1 MPADADETPRQKLA
15 QAARQNDIQAS
26 NETARA
32 ATQAAI
38 LINGG
43 AATAILAFLS
53 NYLTKTPAP
62 PPGILGAAALSLLG
76 YAFGVCFGAWS
87 MWCSS
92 QAAAQFGLRWE
103 AFLDGNNDGATNYL
117 TAGNGWLGSHRNYF
131 GVSILLFFFSSL
143 ALALGFFFSGAK

>member
-1 MPADADETPRQKLA
+1 MPADADESPRQKLA
-15 QAARQNDIQAS
+15 QAARQADIQAA

-53 NYLTKTPAP
+53 NYLTKTPAAP
-62 PPGILGAAALSLLG
+62 SGILSAAAWSLFG
-76 YAFGVCFGAWS
+76 YALGVCFGAWS

-103 AFLDGNNDGATNYL
+103 AFLDGNNNGATDFLN
-117 TAGNGWLGSHRNYF
+117 AGNSWLDRHRNSF
-131 GVSILLFFFSSL
+131 GLSILLFLLSSL
-143 ALALGFFFSGAK
+143 AIAYGFFASAK

>member
-62 PPGILGAAALSLLG
+62 PQGIASAAGLSLLG
-76 YAFGVCFGAWS
+76 YALGVGFGAWS

-103 AFLDGNNDGATNYL
+103 AFLDGNNNGETDYL
-117 TAGNGWLGSHRNYF
+117 NLGNGLLERHRNTF
-131 GVSILLFFFSSL
+131 GASIALFIVSSL
-143 ALALGFFFSGAK
+143 VIAFGFFANTK

>member
-1 MPADADETPRQKLA
+1 MMTNGTETPRQKLA
-15 QAARQNDIQAS
+15 QEARQKDIQAA
-26 NETARA
+26 NESARA

-53 NYLTKTPAP
+53 TYLTKSPSP
-62 PPGILGAAALSLLG
+62 PSGILNAAAWALIG

-92 QAAAQFGLRWE
+92 QAAGQFGLRWE
-103 AFLDGNNDGATNYL
+103 AYLENNTNDEAGYL
-117 TAGNGWLGSHRNYF
+117 SAGNSWLSRHRGSF
-131 GVSILLFFFSSL
+131 GVSILLFFFSSS
-143 ALALGFFFSGAK
+143 AMAWGFFAIAK

>member
-1 MPADADETPRQKLA
+1 MMTNGTETPRQKLA
-15 QAARQNDIQAS
+15 QTAREKDIQAA
-26 NETARA
+26 NESARA

-43 AATAILAFLS
+43 AATALLAFLS
-53 NYLTKTPAP
+53 TYLTKSPTPP
-62 PPGILGAAALSLLG
+62 SDILHAAAWALIG

-103 AFLDGNNDGATNYL
+103 AYLDNKTNDEASYL
-117 TAGNGWLGSHRNYF
+117 AAGNSWISRHRGSF
-131 GVSILLFFFSSL
+131 GVSILLFSFASS
-143 ALALGFFFSGAK
+143 AMAWGFFAIAK